1 MPKGSTKL
9 FPIITFELFNHYLL
23 TTGEIQNVTKVIIVL
38 SCFSIIYILYGIKFD
53 FLVMS

>member
-23 TTGEIQNVTKVIIVL
+23 TTGETQNITKVIIVL